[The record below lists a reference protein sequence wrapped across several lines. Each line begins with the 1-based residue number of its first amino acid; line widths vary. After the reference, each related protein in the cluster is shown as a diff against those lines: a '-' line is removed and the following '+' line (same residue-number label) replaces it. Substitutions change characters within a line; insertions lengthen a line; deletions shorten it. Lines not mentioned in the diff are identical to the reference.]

1 MSVKDF
7 LPIDGFD
14 IAKDIHV
21 RCKNCRRLHTFEKE
35 ECGSDTWSEEADMGT
50 RTEYTFIFD
59 DGALIFSINPKG
71 IFLPSN
77 CLAIDSK
84 YSQRLLCLLYMLTVA

>member
-1 MSVKDF
+1 MSVNDF

-14 IAKDIHV
+14 ISKDIHV

-50 RTEYTFIFD
+50 RTEYTFMFD
-59 DGALIFSINPKG
+59 G
-71 IFLPSN
+71 
-77 CLAIDSK
+77 
-84 YSQRLLCLLYMLTVA
+84 